1 MDCGLQGLGQ
11 PFVAIAPSVFLRACD
26 GRQDCRD
33 GSDEAVCGA
42 GPGCGP
48 GEWRCGHG
56 TCIPAAMRCD
66 GLVQCGDLSDEAGCG
81 ALECGRPGRRGCSD
95 GRGCVTAGHWCD
107 GRGCVTAGHWCDGR
121 ADCADMS
128 DETNCRRDQTLSTTL
143 HHCPHCPPRHTDKQ
157 TIRTKS
163 YFYTKL
169 FSSPSP

>member
-1 MDCGLQGLGQ
+1 MCEVCDWQERCGGPQQFGCGDGTC
-11 PFVAIAPSVFLRACD
+11 VAGRACD

-33 GSDEAVCGA
+33 GSDEAACGA

-48 GEWRCGHG
+48 GDWRCGHG

-81 ALECGRPGRRGCSD
+81 GLDCGPGRRGCRD
-95 GRGCVTAGHWCD
+95 GRGCVRA
-107 GRGCVTAGHWCDGR
+107 AHWCDGR

-128 DETNCRRDQTLSTTL
+128 DETNCRRGQTLSTTP
-143 HHCPHCPPRHTDKQ
+143 HHCPHCPPRHTNYQNKIIFLQ
-157 TIRTKS
+157 NM
-163 YFYTKL
+163 